1 MKTKQDTETM
11 LMAEL
16 KQWAIKQ
23 AKNIYADFYLYYLA
37 STPEHDGGL
46 LICRSDTPP
55 SNPDFQLAMA
65 TRISKAGSIEQN
77 FNYIRLNILGSLPI
91 LSIK

>member
-1 MKTKQDTETM
+1 MKTIQDAESR
-11 LMAEL
+11 LLAEL

-23 AKNIYADFYLYYLA
+23 TRNIYADYYLYYLA

-46 LICRSDTPP
+46 YICRSDTTPEH
-55 SNPDFQLAMA
+55 PDYQIAMNHK
-65 TRISKAGSIEQN
+65 ISKASSVNEN

-91 LSIK
+91 LSI